1 MSQKVVITGMGMVS
15 SLGWSVQENWLAIIE
30 KRTGIGRLS
39 LFKSPRC
46 GHLPVA
52 EIKHYPSD
60 MTEKISGNVPRTTAF
75 GLYAAD
81 EALLNAGLKAK
92 TSILKDASIVIGCC
106 TGGMLDTENFLERHY
121 TEPAPE
127 IHTEIRVLGRH
138 PCAHT
143 TDVLAE
149 QYGIK
154 GLRYTVSS
162 ACASGS
168 EAIAVACDLI
178 ESGQAQVVLAGGTDC
193 LTRLTLNGF
202 ASLLVIDP
210 YGTRPFDVDRAGM
223 NLGEGAGI
231 LVLES
236 KQHAEKRDAGVYAW
250 IASWAGTCDAYHVTA
265 PDSEGQ
271 GAFLCMKK
279 ALKKVKLQPTD
290 IDYINAHGSGTIN
303 NDIAEGKAIKKLFTS
318 SIDISST
325 KGYYGHTLAAA
336 GAMEAI
342 ISVMAI
348 KHQTIPP
355 NLGFSQCDPQIGL
368 EPVTMP
374 VRKKIDAVLSNSL
387 GFGGN
392 NCSLVITKEEIK
404 EVFTLQIK

>member
-15 SLGWSVQENWLAIIE
+15 SLGWSVQENWSAIIE

-39 LFKSPRC
+39 LFESPRC

-60 MTEKISGNVPRTTAF
+60 MAEKVSGYMPRSTVF
-75 GLYAAD
+75 GHYAAD

-92 TSILKDASIVIGCC
+92 TLILKDASIVIGCC
-106 TGGMLDTENFLERHY
+106 TGGMLETENFLERY
-121 TEPAPE
+121 YSESPLE
-127 IHTEIRVLGRH
+127 IDKEISVLGQH
-138 PCAHT
+138 PCAHIS
-143 TDVLAE
+143 DVLAWR
-149 QYGIK
+149 YGIK

-168 EAIAVACDLI
+168 EAIAIACDLI

-210 YGTRPFDVDRAGM
+210 YGTRPFDVDRVGM
-223 NLGEGAGI
+223 NLGEGASI

-236 KQHAEKRDAGVYAW
+236 KQHAKKRDADVYAW
-250 IASWAGTCDAYHVTA
+250 IPGWAGTCDAYHVTA
-265 PDSEGQ
+265 PDSEGR
-271 GAFLCMKK
+271 GALLCMKK
-279 ALKKVKLQPTD
+279 ALKKAKLQPTD
-290 IDYINAHGSGTIN
+290 IDYINAHGSGTVN
-303 NDIAEGKAIKKLFTS
+303 NDIAEGKAVKKLFTS

-325 KGYYGHTLAAA
+325 KGCYGHTLAAT
-336 GAMEAI
+336 GAMEAVTSI
-342 ISVMAI
+342 MAI
-348 KHQTIPP
+348 KHQTLPP
-355 NLGFSQCDPQIGL
+355 NIGFNQCDPQIGL
-368 EPVTMP
+368 EPVTIAA
-374 VRKKIDAVLSNSL
+374 RKKINAVLSNSF

-392 NCSLVITKEEIK
+392 NCSLVITKEEI
-404 EVFTLQIK
+404 